1 MGLGKTFQL
10 LAFMAWRLEHDP
22 GAPPMLVVAPVS
34 LLENWKEEV
43 GKFLKLGVLPIL
55 TAYGESLASLR
66 VPKYEVD
73 ERLRKEDGLVN
84 FLKPGLSLIHI

>member
-1 MGLGKTFQL
+1 M
-10 LAFMAWRLEHDP
+10 
-22 GAPPMLVVAPVS
+22 
-34 LLENWKEEV
+34 
-43 GKFLKLGVLPIL
+43 

-84 FLKPGLSLIHI
+84 FLKPGWVGDAKLVLTTYETLRDLEFTFAAQPWSVMVCDEAQKIKNPAAMVTRAAKKQKVGFKIA